1 MPSMKRVL
9 ASIRTVRD
17 ANRIML
23 GITNGRVAL
32 RGCQCS
38 EVYAIIAFMDAA
50 SPQPTTDP
58 AESLVRIVQ
67 GLCEA
72 IAAGC
77 EEQLPASP
85 MKRLV
90 LTQLRRLTAWF
101 AALIADF
108 HAGLLPAGP
117 QANRPGPEIPA
128 SPRTLAR
135 PPHLLRRGF
144 GWLLRLV
151 PGTAAFDKQVQH
163 WLFGPEM
170 GGTARAVAANSQ
182 SQPALPEAGDPAAP
196 ALRSFPPQ
204 APDFTRGPLPIPAR
218 RGACFQPGRQSS
230 FRPPRHSSFRLHDR
244 GVGTSS
250 IPDQLRG
257 RSMGP
262 TAASA
267 ARRRGPLAVYRGGAL
282 AREPVFP
289 GPERESERAPI
300 TLRISN

>member
-1 MPSMKRVL
+1 
-9 ASIRTVRD
+9 
-17 ANRIML
+17 
-23 GITNGRVAL
+23 
-32 RGCQCS
+32 
-38 EVYAIIAFMDAA
+38 MDAA

-72 IAAGC
+72 IATGC

-128 SPRTLAR
+128 SARTLAR

-170 GGTARAVAANSQ
+170 GGTARAVAANSS

-196 ALRSFPPQ
+196 ALRSSLRRRLTSPAATPDSGPAAALASSASPVLLPAASPLFLQVARPWNRDLIDPRIKSGDIRWDPSPPQ
-204 APDFTRGPLPIPAR
+204 PPVVVAVRSLFT
-218 RGACFQPGRQSS
+218 
-230 FRPPRHSSFRLHDR
+230 
-244 GVGTSS
+244 
-250 IPDQLRG
+250 
-257 RSMGP
+257 
-262 TAASA
+262 TAAQS
-267 ARRRGPLAVYRGGAL
+267 LAGLFLSKA
-282 AREPVFP
+282 
-289 GPERESERAPI
+289 
-300 TLRISN
+300 

>member
-1 MPSMKRVL
+1 
-9 ASIRTVRD
+9 
-17 ANRIML
+17 
-23 GITNGRVAL
+23 
-32 RGCQCS
+32 
-38 EVYAIIAFMDAA
+38 
-50 SPQPTTDP
+50 
-58 AESLVRIVQ
+58 
-67 GLCEA
+67 
-72 IAAGC
+72 
-77 EEQLPASP
+77 

-170 GGTARAVAANSQ
+170 GGTARAVAANSS

-196 ALRSFPPQ
+196 ALRSSLRRRLTSPAATPDSGPAAALASSAVASPPSGRL
-204 APDFTRGPLPIPAR
+204 ATLPSGCATVEWGPHP
-218 RGACFQPGRQSS
+218 
-230 FRPPRHSSFRLHDR
+230 
-244 GVGTSS
+244 TSS
-250 IPDQLRG
+250 
-257 RSMGP
+257 MGAV
-262 TAASA
+262 AASA
-267 ARRRGPLAVYRGGAL
+267 APPSSRSARCLPQRGAL
-282 AREPVFP
+282 ARRPISFQ
-289 GPERESERAPI
+289 GLSARANVRP
-300 TLRISN
+300 

>member
-9 ASIRTVRD
+9 ASIRTVRG

-23 GITNGRVAL
+23 GIANGRVAL
-32 RGCQCS
+32 RGCQS
-38 EVYAIIAFMDAA
+38 SSIYAIIAFMEAT

-170 GGTARAVAANSQ
+170 GGAARRYRRKFPVSARA
-182 SQPALPEAGDPAAP
+182 AGDR
-196 ALRSFPPQ
+196 RSGRAGASLFPPQ
-204 APDFTRGPLPIPAR
+204 APDFTRGHSRFRPR

-230 FRPPRHSSFRLHDR
+230 FRPPRHSSFRLRDR
-244 GVGTSS
+244 GIGTSS

-262 TAASA
+262 VAASA
-267 ARRRGPLAVYRGGAL
+267 ALVVAVRSLFTAAAHSLAGL
-282 AREPVFP
+282 FL
-289 GPERESERAPI
+289 SRA
-300 TLRISN
+300 